1 LPTAPT
7 GGIQEI
13 REEPTAG
20 DQPGLAGPHSRH
32 PCDSSARGLSKR
44 IVWLSHPGAP
54 GAGLLSNNPWQT
66 TKGTVYPT
74 GSAGPLPSRSIAME
88 GLLPCGACR
97 PVSAPW

>member
-1 LPTAPT
+1 MRSQLPATSL
-7 GGIQEI
+7 
-13 REEPTAG
+13 
-20 DQPGLAGPHSRH
+20 DWPGLIRDIPAIHRLGVS
-32 PCDSSARGLSKR
+32 SKR
-44 IVWLSHPGAP
+44 IVWLSYPGAP